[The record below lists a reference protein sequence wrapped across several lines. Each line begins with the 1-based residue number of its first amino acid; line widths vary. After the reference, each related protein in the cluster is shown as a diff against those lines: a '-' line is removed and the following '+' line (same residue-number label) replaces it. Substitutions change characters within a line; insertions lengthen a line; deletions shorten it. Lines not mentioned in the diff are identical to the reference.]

1 MRHLAGSLLF
11 AAVAWLIAQ
20 VALDQFLVAQGS
32 SEIARAARGESR
44 LGFEFDNARD
54 LIGGAIDEVGML
66 PGGPGVVRARLP
78 DGRANVRL
86 NLRGLALDAGRFPAL
101 DLRLEVSAPATL
113 SLIFDEPGQLQQWTQ
128 RFQLEAGWN
137 TLRTDLSALDWVAN
151 PDGQRQRWGGS
162 GGRVGEFRLHLSG
175 PPGLEIALDHIRF
188 LNATAGKARVA
199 IQWIDATA
207 ARAWLEHGGDRG
219 QGRVGVLLDV
229 GTDTPERS
237 LALRERLR
245 AQDAE
250 VLFWPAWRGAPD
262 AASIPSAQAPD
273 GWSPGWIGVA
283 LYAAVALAWRRRQ
296 RTHRRGDAAIELLL
310 GHGPLLA
317 LTLGLGLAEQPSPPA
332 LTWLAAA
339 LAFQLSGL
347 RIGSSHWTGDAA
359 AWRAVAGYTLPAALA
374 LLVLAGALGHHW
386 QLPGMQRIALYLPF
400 VFLQQGLLLGFLLPQ
415 SRRLAGDHA
424 ASVATALFA
433 LAHAPNFTLMCLTWL
448 IGACWIGSYQRHRAW
463 LPNLASHYVLGL
475 LAISCLPLGWLHSA
489 EAGLRFFQVR

>member
-11 AAVAWLIAQ
+11 AAAAWLIAQ
-20 VALDQFLVAQGS
+20 LALDRFLVTQGS
-32 SEIARAARGESR
+32 SEIARAMRGESR
-44 LGFEFDNARD
+44 LGFEFDSARD

-66 PGGPGVVRARLP
+66 PGETGVVRARLP
-78 DGRANVRL
+78 EGRANVRL
-86 NLRGLALDAGRFPAL
+86 NLRGLALDAGRFPAI
-101 DLRLEVSAPATL
+101 DLRLQASAPATL
-113 SLIFDEPGQLQQWTQ
+113 SLIFDEPGQLRQWTQ
-128 RFQLEAGWN
+128 RFELEPGWN

-162 GGRVGEFRLHLSG
+162 GGRVGEFRLYLSG

-188 LNATAGKARVA
+188 LDATAGKARVA
-199 IQWIDATA
+199 IEWIDATA

-245 AQDAE
+245 ALDAE
-250 VLFWPAWRGAPD
+250 VLFWPAWRGTPD
-262 AASIPSAQAPD
+262 ASSMTSVAAAD
-273 GWSPGWIGVA
+273 GWSPGWIGTL
-283 LYAAVALAWRRRQ
+283 LYAVVALAWRLRR
-296 RTHRRGDAAIELLL
+296 RTDRRGDAALELLL
-310 GHGPLLA
+310 GHGPLIA
-317 LTLGLGLAEQPSPPA
+317 LTLGLGLSEQAAPA
-332 LTWLAAA
+332 VLAWLAAA
-339 LAFQLSGL
+339 LAFQLSGM
-347 RIGSSHWTGDAA
+347 RIGSSHWSGTAL
-359 AWRAVAGYTLPAALA
+359 AWRTVAGYTLPAALA
-374 LLVLAGALGHHW
+374 LLVLAGALGHW
-386 QLPGMQRIALYLPF
+386 QPPGAQRVALYVPF
-400 VFLQQGLLLGFLLPQ
+400 VLLQQGLLLGFLLPQ
-415 SRRLAGDHA
+415 SRRLAGEHGA
-424 ASVATALFA
+424 TLATALFA